1 MNYIVGED
9 DDVDLDDAAAHD
21 DDDDDDDDDIH
32 ELGEIILSTKDVSLS
47 ISICIQY
54 ITV

>member
-21 DDDDDDDDDIH
+21 DDDDDIH
-32 ELGEIILSTKDVSLS
+32 EHGEILLSTKDVSLS
-47 ISICIQY
+47 ISMCIQY
-54 ITV
+54 NTVYL